1 MLGKSCP
8 WSTRIQ
14 LTQQSQPLSL
24 DDTGGVFAFAFG
36 TRWCA
41 VSGSSTFPL
50 LDRPALQIG
59 RRVQWSCRS
68 SKKKTSIRY
77 GTGTQ
82 QASLIRSYGGIAMSS
97 GEPCAK

>member
-59 RRVQWSCRS
+59 RRVQWSSRS
-68 SKKKTSIRY
+68 SKKNFNTIWHWY
-77 GTGTQ
+77 T
-82 QASLIRSYGGIAMSS
+82 ASVVDQILRWHRD
-97 GEPCAK
+97 E